1 MAVKA
6 DAKQVVGFPLV
17 PIGAAMTGQT
27 AILRKL
33 IGAGADIEA
42 RDRQSS
48 SALDEAVAAAQ
59 VDSVL
64 ALLEAGA
71 DPNRPGRGGLP
82 ALHRAA
88 MTGNT
93 GAALALLSRGAA
105 PNAIDAE
112 KGNTALML
120 AANRGYLDLVQL
132 LLAHGAKVDIVA
144 LDGWTALQAAEMI
157 GDEETA
163 ALLRQ
168 AGARE

>member
-1 MAVKA
+1 MRSPLDDPLSPECIVVQGRGMERWLSMQLA
-6 DAKQVVGFPLV
+6 DRLGAWANPAFPF
-17 PIGAAMTGQT
+17 PRR
-27 AILRKL
+27 AI
-33 IGAGADIEA
+33 A
-42 RDRQSS
+42 RM
-48 SALDEAVAAAQ
+48 LDAFPAAAETGKTGET
-59 VDSVL
+59 S
-64 ALLEAGA
+64 E
-71 DPNRPGRGGLP
+71 
-82 ALHRAA
+82 
-88 MTGNT
+88 TGNT